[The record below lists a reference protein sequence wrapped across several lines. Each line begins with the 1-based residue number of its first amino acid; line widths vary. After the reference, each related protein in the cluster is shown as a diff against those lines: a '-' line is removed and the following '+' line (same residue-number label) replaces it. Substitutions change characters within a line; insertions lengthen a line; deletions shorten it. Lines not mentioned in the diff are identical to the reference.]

1 MNYRVL
7 LQRSAQKSLEK
18 IPSET
23 RHRIYA
29 SLKGLSENPRPPGC
43 KKLRDSRYWR
53 IRVGDYR
60 AIYEI
65 EEATRTVTVLRVAH
79 RGEVYR

>member
-7 LQRSAQKSLEK
+7 LQRSAQKALEK
-18 IPSET
+18 FPPEV
-23 RHRIYA
+23 RNRIYFA
-29 SLKGLSENPRPPGC
+29 LKSLGENPRPTGC
-43 KKLRDSRYWR
+43 KKLRDSNYWR
-53 IRVGDYR
+53 IRVGEYR

-65 EEATRTVTVLRVAH
+65 DDADRMVTVLRIAH